1 MNEQIKKIRIGD
13 IDIAYK
19 IFGND
24 INSSIENDCIL
35 LIMGYHLTMDVWSP
49 LLLKNLASKYKVIIF
64 DNRGIGETSAGNKEF
79 SMNLFTEDTIGLL
92 DSLKIEKA
100 HVLGWSMGTN
110 IALNL
115 AINYPNRVN
124 KLVLDAAD
132 CGGKE
137 AILAS
142 NEVIH
147 ALINTSGTPEEQ
159 GMRFLRLMFPDKWL
173 NENSSAWYC
182 NYFTKSIESSKTE
195 NIERQ
200 AKAMLDWEGVC
211 TKLLQIGQR
220 TLLIL
225 GTEDV
230 ITPPA
235 NSWMIAQK
243 IPGAWLVQIR
253 DGGHGLMYQYP
264 EKSNRIIMTF
274 LET

>member
-1 MNEQIKKIRIGD
+1 M
-13 IDIAYK
+13 
-19 IFGND
+19 FG
-24 INSSIENDCIL
+24 
-35 LIMGYHLTMDVWSP
+35 VP
-49 LLLKNLASKYKVIIF
+49 FLLKNLASKYKVIIF

-100 HVLGWSMGTN
+100 HVLGWSTGTN

-142 NEVIH
+142 NEVIQ

-159 GMRFLRLMFPDKWL
+159 GMRFLCLMFPDKWL

-220 TLLIL
+220 TLIIL

-235 NSWMIAQK
+235 NSWMIAQ
-243 IPGAWLVQIR
+243 
-253 DGGHGLMYQYP
+253 
-264 EKSNRIIMTF
+264 
-274 LET
+274 

>member
-24 INSSIENDCIL
+24 INSSIGNDCIL

-64 DNRGIGETSAGNKEF
+64 DNRGIDETSTGNKEF

-100 HVLGWSMGTN
+100 MSWLSMTN

-115 AINYPNRVN
+115 AINYPNRVG

-142 NEVIH
+142 NEVIQ
-147 ALINTSGTPEEQ
+147 ALINTSGTTEEQ
-159 GMRFLRLMFPDKWL
+159 GMRFLRLMF
-173 NENSSAWYC
+173 
-182 NYFTKSIESSKTE
+182 
-195 NIERQ
+195 
-200 AKAMLDWEGVC
+200 
-211 TKLLQIGQR
+211 QINGLMKIHQLGIVT
-220 TLLIL
+220 TLL
-225 GTEDV
+225 
-230 ITPPA
+230 
-235 NSWMIAQK
+235 NQ
-243 IPGAWLVQIR
+243 
-253 DGGHGLMYQYP
+253 
-264 EKSNRIIMTF
+264 
-274 LET
+274 

>member
-24 INSSIENDCIL
+24 INSSIGNDCIL

-64 DNRGIGETSAGNKEF
+64 DNRGIDETSTGNKEF

-92 DSLKIEKA
+92 DS
-100 HVLGWSMGTN
+100 TN

-115 AINYPNRVN
+115 AINYPNRVG

-142 NEVIH
+142 NEVIQ
-147 ALINTSGTPEEQ
+147 ALINTSGTTEEQ
-159 GMRFLRLMFPDKWL
+159 GMRFLRLMF
-173 NENSSAWYC
+173 
-182 NYFTKSIESSKTE
+182 
-195 NIERQ
+195 
-200 AKAMLDWEGVC
+200 
-211 TKLLQIGQR
+211 QINGLMKIHQLGIVT
-220 TLLIL
+220 TLL
-225 GTEDV
+225 
-230 ITPPA
+230 
-235 NSWMIAQK
+235 NQ
-243 IPGAWLVQIR
+243 
-253 DGGHGLMYQYP
+253 
-264 EKSNRIIMTF
+264 
-274 LET
+274 